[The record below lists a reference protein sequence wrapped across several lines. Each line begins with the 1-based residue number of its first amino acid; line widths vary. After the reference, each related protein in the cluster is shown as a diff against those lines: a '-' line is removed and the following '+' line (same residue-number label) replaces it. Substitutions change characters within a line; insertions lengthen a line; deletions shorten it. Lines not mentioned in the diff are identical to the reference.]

1 MANGHM
7 KRCLTL
13 LIIIEMQIKTIMS
26 YHLKPVRMATIK
38 RPETTSV
45 SKDVEKRG
53 LLHTVGRNI
62 NWCSHCGKQYGG
74 SSEN

>member
-1 MANGHM
+1 MGRGLNRRFSKGLIQMASIHL

-13 LIIIEMQIKTIMS
+13 LIIRDMQIKTIMS

-53 LLHTVGRNI
+53 LLPTVMKG
-62 NWCSHCGKQYGG
+62 
-74 SSEN
+74 